1 MSRAPAVSAARFGPA
16 ALVAGA
22 GAALGGLVAAAA
34 AVVVALL
41 AAIPLGGATGSGT
54 GPDGGRAAP
63 VGAVAGIPSQ
73 YLAAF
78 DRAAAR
84 FGVPWSVLAG
94 IYRVECD
101 FGRSTLPGCLRG
113 TRNSAGAEGPGQFLP
128 GTWRRGLAPGT
139 IIAPGPPAP
148 DGGGYAT
155 DGDGDGVADPWD
167 PFDAAA
173 ATARLL
179 AASGAPGDL
188 SGAVFAYNHD
198 PGYVTQVL
206 ALAAGYQRDRDG
218 SLAAPVEAGRSPAPA
233 SVAAVLAFARAQ
245 LGLPYRW
252 GGAGPGSWDC
262 SGLVQAAYAAGGTVL
277 SHDAAAQY
285 AATAARPVPLDRL
298 EAGDLVF
305 YGTSAATIHHVG
317 IVIDAERMIDAP
329 HTGAVVRVDPV
340 AAPDELAATRPL
352 G

>member
-1 MSRAPAVSAARFGPA
+1 MSRSPAVSAKA
-16 ALVAGA
+16 ALVAGT
-22 GAALGGLVAAAA
+22 GAALASMAAVFA

-41 AAIPLGGATGSGT
+41 AVLPLGGAPGSAT
-54 GPDGGRAAP
+54 GPDGPRGAPAAA
-63 VGAVAGIPSQ
+63 VGGIPAQ

-78 DRAAAR
+78 DGAAAR

-101 FGRSTLPGCLRG
+101 FGRSTLPGCPPG

-128 GTWRRGLAPGT
+128 GTWRRGLALGT

-167 PFDAAA
+167 PFDAVAS
-173 ATARLL
+173 TARLL
-179 AASGAPGDL
+179 AASGATRDL

-206 ALAAGYQRDRDG
+206 ALAAGYQRDRAAF
-218 SLAAPVEAGRSPAPA
+218 LAAPVTAPRSPAPA
-233 SVAAVLAFARAQ
+233 AVAAVLAFARAQ

-252 GGAGPGSWDC
+252 GGAGPASWDC
-262 SGLVQAAYAAGGTVL
+262 SGLVQAAYAAGGILL

-285 AATAARPVPLDRL
+285 SATAARRVPLDRL
-298 EAGDLVF
+298 QAGDLVF
-305 YGTSAATIHHVG
+305 YGASAATIHHVG
-317 IVIDAERMIDAP
+317 IAIDAGRMIDAP

-340 AAPDELAATRPL
+340 GASDELAATRPL